1 MLMQDYA
8 RMEYVSI
15 LKVALNVNAQLDL
28 CMMQRIISALVS
40 NLFDCATHAI

>member
-1 MLMQDYA
+1 MLMQGYV

-15 LKVALNVNAQLDL
+15 LKAALNVNAQLDL

-40 NLFDCATHAI
+40 NLFDCATLSI